1 MLAAI
6 WIRPESLRMCEN
18 LEMLAVRCLQ
28 PNAAGELGEE
38 AERGRAKQ

>member
-18 LEMLAVRCLQ
+18 LEMPAARCLQ